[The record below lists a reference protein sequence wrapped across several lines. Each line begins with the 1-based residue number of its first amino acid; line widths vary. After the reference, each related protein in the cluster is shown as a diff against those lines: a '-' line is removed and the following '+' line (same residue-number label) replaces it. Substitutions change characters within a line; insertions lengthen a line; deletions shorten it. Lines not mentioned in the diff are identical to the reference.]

1 MINIIVTRRS
11 VDIID
16 LHFEVLPDISNL
28 EYSFTV
34 VTRCY
39 DYLDYDYMDQMS
51 AKSSPGHFS
60 PASTVPG
67 KDLCGIGRKYTNCH
81 TLT

>member
-39 DYLDYDYMDQMS
+39 DYLDYDYLDQLS
-51 AKSSPGHFS
+51 
-60 PASTVPG
+60 
-67 KDLCGIGRKYTNCH
+67 
-81 TLT
+81 

>member
-16 LHFEVLPDISNL
+16 LHFVALPDITNL

-39 DYLDYDYMDQMS
+39 DYLDYDYLDQLS
-51 AKSSPGHFS
+51 
-60 PASTVPG
+60 
-67 KDLCGIGRKYTNCH
+67 
-81 TLT
+81 